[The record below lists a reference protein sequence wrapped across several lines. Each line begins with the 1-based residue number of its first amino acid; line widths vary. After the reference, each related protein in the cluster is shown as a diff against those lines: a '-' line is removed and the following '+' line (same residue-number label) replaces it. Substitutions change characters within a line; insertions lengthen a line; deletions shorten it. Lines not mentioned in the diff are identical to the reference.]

1 MYSFD
6 RGTKALGRGAAIAF
20 LGWLLLMA
28 LYFMLRPTQSYS
40 EEPSNEVHTK
50 AGQLWGCHV
59 PELDASVLNR
69 EVYHRRGREILVVRI
84 DRNHDGDVDAVMVYG
99 SLGAGWTPFPIEY
112 AYDIG
117 YTGQPNKAYADE
129 MGNGICG
136 QMREVDVKKLFSE
149 PQPEA
154 EEGMQCEAEDPNNP
168 KKEL

>member
-28 LYFMLRPTQSYS
+28 LYFMLRPAQSYS
-40 EEPSNEVHTK
+40 AEPSNEIHTK

-69 EVYHRRGREILVVRI
+69 GVYTRRGREILVVRM

-117 YTGQPNKAYADE
+117 YTGQPNKAYTDE

-149 PQPEA
+149 PRPET
-154 EEGMQCEAEDPNNP
+154 EEGMQCEAEDPKNP

>member
-1 MYSFD
+1 MYSFE
-6 RGTKALGRGAAIAF
+6 GRTNPMWRVVAMAF
-20 LGWLLLMA
+20 LGLLLLMA
-28 LYFMLRPTQSYS
+28 LYFMLRPAQSYS
-40 EEPSNEVHTK
+40 AEPSNEVHTK

-59 PELDASVLNR
+59 PELDASVLNKSI
-69 EVYHRRGREILVVRI
+69 HNRRGREILVVRM

-117 YTGQPNKAYADE
+117 YTGQPNKAYTDE

-136 QMREVDVKKLFSE
+136 QMREVDVKKMFSE
-149 PQPEA
+149 PAPM
-154 EEGMQCEAEDPNNP
+154 EEGGQCEAEDPNNP

>member
-1 MYSFD
+1 MYSFGE
-6 RGTKALGRGAAIAF
+6 RTNPMYKAVGVVILIWAM
-20 LGWLLLMA
+20 LMTF
-28 LYFMLRPTQSYS
+28 YFMAKNARA

-59 PELDASVLNR
+59 PELDATVLNKS
-69 EVYHRRGREILVVRI
+69 VHNRRGRDIMVVRV
-84 DRNHDGDVDAVMVYG
+84 DRNHDGEVDAVLVYG
-99 SLGAGWTPFPIEY
+99 SLGTGWTPFPIEY

-117 YTGQPNKAYADE
+117 YTGQPNKAYTDE

-136 QMREVDVKKLFSE
+136 QMREVDVKKVFSE

-154 EEGMQCEAEDPNNP
+154 EEGMQCEAEDPKNP

>member
-1 MYSFD
+1 MYSFE
-6 RGTKALGRGAAIAF
+6 GRTNPMWHVVAMAF
-20 LGWLLLMA
+20 LGLLLLMA
-28 LYFMLRPTQSYS
+28 LYFMLRPAESYS
-40 EEPSNEVHTK
+40 AEPSNEVHTK

-69 EVYHRRGREILVVRI
+69 EVYNRRGREILVVRM

-117 YTGQPNKAYADE
+117 YTGQPNKAYTDE

-136 QMREVDVKKLFSE
+136 QMREVDVKKMFSE
-149 PQPEA
+149 PAPT

>member
-1 MYSFD
+1 MYSFE
-6 RGTKALGRGAAIAF
+6 GRTNPLWRVVAMAF
-20 LGWLLLMA
+20 LGWLLIVA
-28 LYFMLRPTQSYS
+28 LYFMLRPAQSYS
-40 EEPSNEVHTK
+40 AEPSNEVHTK

-69 EVYHRRGREILVVRI
+69 EVYNRRGREILVVRI
-84 DRNHDGDVDAVMVYG
+84 DRNHDGEVDAVLVYG
-99 SLGAGWTPFPIEY
+99 SLGTGWTPFPIEY

-117 YTGQPNKAYADE
+117 YTGQPNKAYTDE

-149 PQPEA
+149 PRPEM
-154 EEGMQCEAEDPNNP
+154 EDGGQCEAEDPKNP

>member
-1 MYSFD
+1 MYSFGE
-6 RGTKALGRGAAIAF
+6 RTNPMYKAVGVVILIWAM
-20 LGWLLLMA
+20 LMMF
-28 LYFMLRPTQSYS
+28 YFMAKNARA

-59 PELDASVLNR
+59 PELDASVLNKSI
-69 EVYHRRGREILVVRI
+69 HNRRGREILVVRM
-84 DRNHDGDVDAVMVYG
+84 DRNHDGDTDAVLVYG
-99 SLGAGWTPFPIEY
+99 SLGTGWTPFPIEY

-117 YTGQPNKAYADE
+117 YTGQPNKAYIDE

-149 PQPEA
+149 PRPEM

>member
-1 MYSFD
+1 MYNFERRSNPMW
-6 RGTKALGRGAAIAF
+6 RVVAMAF
-20 LGWLLLMA
+20 LGWLILMM
-28 LYFMLRPTQSYS
+28 LYFMFRPAQSYS
-40 EEPSNEVHTK
+40 AEPSNEVHTK
-50 AGQLWGCHV
+50 TGQLWGCHV

-69 EVYHRRGREILVVRI
+69 EVYTRRGREILVVRM

-117 YTGQPNKAYADE
+117 YTGQPNKAYTDE

-149 PQPEA
+149 PKA

-168 KKEL
+168 KKEM